1 MSPSFYK
8 VKEIQHD
15 MTSKEE
21 CDGEKII
28 IKLQDLKHDTYKAI
42 MQGHVMIIINY
53 IINVISSLYR

>member
-21 CDGEKII
+21 CEGEKII

-53 IINVISSLYR
+53 